1 MTAYSGKTNQ
11 DDNTN
16 SKQDTGVED
25 WMTQIWDW
33 IDNHN
38 IAGSSD
44 STVPREPEAL
54 RQLERLD
61 LGYGKSTSYSYIDNK
76 SVLQSESESTEPLP
90 SAIGHLKNLKYLR
103 LRGFN
108 ELPEEIAQL
117 DNLETLVYM
126 DCAFT
131 EFPEV
136 LCRINNL
143 KALKIFSKSLER
155 LPNELGSLSSLTHF
169 DMRGTQVQE
178 LPGSIGNLSKL
189 TSIELYANESLKALP
204 DSIGNLTNLEKL
216 EIRASDLKTL
226 PSSIGNLKQLKSLGL
241 YHTGLQSLPD
251 SVTNLTALE
260 QLDVTE
266 NSLSDVSEAVSRFL
280 GSVGGNYSQ

>member
-1 MTAYSGKTNQ
+1 MTAFTDKTNQ

-16 SKQDTGVED
+16 SKQDTHVED
-25 WMTQIWDW
+25 WMIEIWDW

-131 EFPEV
+131 EFPKV
-136 LCRINNL
+136 LCQLKNL
-143 KALKIFSKSLER
+143 KTLKIFSKSLER
-155 LPNELGSLSSLTHF
+155 FPDELGNLSSLTHF
-169 DMRGTQVQE
+169 DMRGSKVHH
-178 LPGSIGNLSKL
+178 LPDAIGNLSKL
-189 TSIELYANESLKALP
+189 TSIELYANEALKAL
-204 DSIGNLTNLEKL
+204 
-216 EIRASDLKTL
+216 
-226 PSSIGNLKQLKSLGL
+226 
-241 YHTGLQSLPD
+241 
-251 SVTNLTALE
+251 
-260 QLDVTE
+260 
-266 NSLSDVSEAVSRFL
+266 
-280 GSVGGNYSQ
+280 